1 MIDTG
6 TSLFT
11 AHLRM
16 LGSLLHKET
25 TREGSPG
32 QASDSVALRL
42 HSAWLSMSPDS
53 GSDLVSTLELVD
65 RARLGDAGAIERLF
79 ARHFPP
85 LRRWARGRLPVW
97 ARDLADTDDVVQE
110 ALLRTFR
117 RIEDVDLGGA
127 GSLQAYLRQAVMNR
141 IRDELRHRKRI
152 PEMVEVDVRQIAEV
166 NSPLEDAI
174 GAEALRQYDEALA
187 RLKPDEREAIVAR
200 VEMGYTYEELAESL
214 GKPSWDA
221 ARKTAKR
228 ALVRLA
234 QEMARG
240 RS

>member
-1 MIDTG
+1 
-6 TSLFT
+6 
-11 AHLRM
+11 
-16 LGSLLHKET
+16 
-25 TREGSPG
+25 
-32 QASDSVALRL
+32 
-42 HSAWLSMSPDS
+42 
-53 GSDLVSTLELVD
+53 
-65 RARLGDAGAIERLF
+65 
-79 ARHFPP
+79 
-85 LRRWARGRLPVW
+85 
-97 ARDLADTDDVVQE
+97 
-110 ALLRTFR
+110 
-117 RIEDVDLGGA
+117 
-127 GSLQAYLRQAVMNR
+127 
-141 IRDELRHRKRI
+141 
-152 PEMVEVDVRQIAEV
+152 MVEVDVRQIAEV

>member
-1 MIDTG
+1 
-6 TSLFT
+6 
-11 AHLRM
+11 
-16 LGSLLHKET
+16 
-25 TREGSPG
+25 
-32 QASDSVALRL
+32 
-42 HSAWLSMSPDS
+42 
-53 GSDLVSTLELVD
+53 
-65 RARLGDAGAIERLF
+65 
-79 ARHFPP
+79 
-85 LRRWARGRLPVW
+85 
-97 ARDLADTDDVVQE
+97 
-110 ALLRTFR
+110 
-117 RIEDVDLGGA
+117 
-127 GSLQAYLRQAVMNR
+127 
-141 IRDELRHRKRI
+141 
-152 PEMVEVDVRQIAEV
+152 MVEVDVRQIAEV

-187 RLKPDEREAIVAR
+187 RLKPNEREAIVAR